1 MSLGHLVATV
11 LLVAGGAICVLAC
24 LGVAAMRNVYDR
36 LHYVGAVSIG
46 TLLIAVAV
54 VVRESFSLIGD
65 KALAV
70 AAVLLFAGPVVAHT
84 TARSARIRERGEW
97 MAGIEDHRELGP

>member
-1 MSLGHLVATV
+1 MSLGHLVATM

-36 LHYVGAVSIG
+36 LHYVGAASIG

>member
-1 MSLGHLVATV
+1 MSLAHLVATV
-11 LLVAGGAICVLAC
+11 LLIAGGAICVLAC

-36 LHYVGAVSIG
+36 LHYVGAASIG

-54 VVRESFSLIGD
+54 VVRESFSLLGD